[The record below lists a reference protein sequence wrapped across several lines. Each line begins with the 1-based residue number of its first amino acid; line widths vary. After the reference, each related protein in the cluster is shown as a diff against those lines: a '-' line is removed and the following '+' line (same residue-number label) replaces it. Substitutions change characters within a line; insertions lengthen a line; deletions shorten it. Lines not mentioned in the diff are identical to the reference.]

1 MNMLIFNKING
12 TNPQGNIP
20 FKNLKK
26 FFNMAKITS
35 FNPVLQKI
43 GQKNS
48 HAIYYQIDTKFYK
61 LLG

>member
-1 MNMLIFNKING
+1 MNMHIFNKRKRD
-12 TNPQGNIP
+12 TPTRDIP

-26 FFNMAKITS
+26 FFNMSKITS

-48 HAIYYQIDTKFYK
+48 HVVYYQIDIKIYK

>member
-1 MNMLIFNKING
+1 MNMSTFNKENG
-12 TNPQGNIP
+12 THPQGNIP
-20 FKNLKK
+20 FKILKK
-26 FFNMAKITS
+26 FFNMSKITS

-48 HAIYYQIDTKFYK
+48 HAIYYQTDTRFYK

>member
-1 MNMLIFNKING
+1 MNMSIFNKENG
-12 TNPQGNIP
+12 THPQGNIP
-20 FKNLKK
+20 FKTLKK
-26 FFNMAKITS
+26 FFNMSKITS

-48 HAIYYQIDTKFYK
+48 HVVYYQIDIKIYK